1 MKRNGGFQSYQEARS
16 TTEEGQVRMTGHQ
29 MTGQE
34 TELVKNLIS
43 PKRGQ
48 WEADHKKR
56 PGEQEKKVKTEYRD
70 SGEFSDLGL
79 LTDLMF
85 LLFLS

>member
-1 MKRNGGFQSYQEARS
+1 MKTNGGFQSYQEARS
-16 TTEEGQVRMTGHQ
+16 TAEEGQVRMTGAR

-48 WEADHKKR
+48 WEADHKKP
-56 PGEQEKKVKTEYRD
+56 PGEQEKKVKME
-70 SGEFSDLGL
+70 
-79 LTDLMF
+79 
-85 LLFLS
+85 